1 MTKFNK
7 WQMKDLEYWGK
18 RMTSYKKAIGKSYL
32 LKLSLNRY
40 AVIAWGGAPKTYL
53 IKIERSLN
61 EAVRIMLFQGKIESA
76 QPLFQYLNILLL
88 RYQSSYSIQSSW
100 KSWFFVNMNMNMNNI
115 YSFIR
120 FKYLIYETLKVCN
133 INCSKSYVGRGLKR
147 LYLIQVKTTK

>member
-1 MTKFNK
+1 
-7 WQMKDLEYWGK
+7 
-18 RMTSYKKAIGKSYL
+18 MTSYKKAIGKSYL

-88 RYQSSYSIQSSW
+88 RYQSSYSIQSS
-100 KSWFFVNMNMNMNNI
+100 
-115 YSFIR
+115 
-120 FKYLIYETLKVCN
+120 
-133 INCSKSYVGRGLKR
+133 
-147 LYLIQVKTTK
+147 